1 MWSKYKLRCTASKC
15 GVGDKNN
22 MISTKQPSPVRW
34 LFVIDIKVEKT
45 TFFLK
50 TCIFLSDETLPTNIV
65 TATRIEVLKH
75 FIGILHDK
83 IITFHIYTLE
93 SLGKYQNNSSTT
105 NLKLV

>member
-1 MWSKYKLRCTASKC
+1 
-15 GVGDKNN
+15 

-45 TFFLK
+45 TFFYK

-75 FIGILHDK
+75 FTGILHD
-83 IITFHIYTLE
+83 IYNISYIYT
-93 SLGKYQNNSSTT
+93 GKSWKIS
-105 NLKLV
+105 K